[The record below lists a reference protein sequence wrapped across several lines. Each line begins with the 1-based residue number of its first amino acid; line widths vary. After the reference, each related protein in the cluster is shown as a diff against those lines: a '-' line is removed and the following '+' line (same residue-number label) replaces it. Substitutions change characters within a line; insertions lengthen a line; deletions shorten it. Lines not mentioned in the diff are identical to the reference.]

1 MATQQAANPQAVG
14 QMSDAAGAFVSSLN
28 AEQKAKATFEYMDG
42 ERVFWYYPPMNR
54 HGLALRDMEP
64 AQRELAMAVMA
75 SGLTS
80 ESYELAKL
88 IIEHEEVLGPLEKE
102 RGIVSFRRDV
112 ELYYF
117 TIFGEPGGKDPW
129 GWRVEGHH
137 ISIHFSI
144 MDDKV
149 ISTTPFFFGVNP
161 AEVRKGPKTGLRILG
176 VREDLGFDLMD
187 SLDEK
192 QVEESIICDAAPAD
206 IVTFNASKAS
216 LMTYEGLP
224 ASKMNGAQKELLM
237 ALVAEYVNQVRTD
250 LAEQKLAD
258 LKKTGVDHLH
268 FAWAGPV
275 TKDEPHYYRIHG
287 GDFVVEFDNRQDG
300 ANHIHSVWRDVEN
313 DFAADV
319 LRDHLILY
327 HVL

>member
-1 MATQQAANPQAVG
+1 MATQQTATPQAVG
-14 QMSDAAGAFVSSLN
+14 QITDAAKAFVNSLN

-64 AQRELAMAVMA
+64 AQRELAMAVLA
-75 SGLTS
+75 SGLTP
-80 ESYELAKL
+80 ESYEQAKL

-102 RGIVSFRRDV
+102 KGIVSFRRDV

-161 AEVRKGPKTGLRILG
+161 AEVRKGPKNGLRILG
-176 VREDLGFDLMD
+176 GREDLAFDLMN
-187 SLDEK
+187 SLEEK
-192 QVEESIICDAAPAD
+192 QVEESIICETAPAD

-237 ALVAEYVNQVRTD
+237 ALVSEYVNQVRSD
-250 LAEQKLAD
+250 LAGQKLAD
-258 LKKTGVDHLH
+258 LEKTGLDHLH

-275 TKDEPHYYRIHG
+275 SKDEPHYYRIHG

>member
-1 MATQQAANPQAVG
+1 MATQQTATPQAVG
-14 QMSDAAGAFVSSLN
+14 QITDAAKAFVNSLN
-28 AEQKAKATFEYMDG
+28 AEQKAKALFEYMDG

-64 AQRELAMAVMA
+64 AQRELAMAVLA
-75 SGLTS
+75 SGLTP
-80 ESYELAKL
+80 ESYEQAKL

-102 RGIVSFRRDV
+102 KGIVSFRRDV

-161 AEVRKGPKTGLRILG
+161 AEVRKGPKNGLRILG
-176 VREDLGFDLMD
+176 GREDLAFDLMN
-187 SLDEK
+187 SLDDK
-192 QVEESIICDAAPAD
+192 QVEESIICETAPAD

-237 ALVAEYVNQVRTD
+237 ALVSEYVNQVRSD
-250 LAEQKLAD
+250 LAGQKLAD
-258 LKKTGVDHLH
+258 LEKTGLDHLH

-275 TKDEPHYYRIHG
+275 SKDEPHYYRIHG